1 MLIELNN
8 QDNQNL
14 GPMEIMSA
22 VDINKKNAVVSDSL
36 WPHGL

>member
-36 WPHGL
+36 